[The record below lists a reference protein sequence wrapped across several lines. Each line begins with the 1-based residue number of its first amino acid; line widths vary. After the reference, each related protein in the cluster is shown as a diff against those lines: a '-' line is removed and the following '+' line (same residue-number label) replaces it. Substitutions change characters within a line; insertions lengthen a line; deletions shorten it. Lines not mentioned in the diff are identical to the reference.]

1 MQLRLRVRVAIM
13 TSQHSI
19 ERQKARV
26 LDRLKAGPV
35 TSCELTREL
44 DILRPA
50 SRIFDLRSD
59 GHEIVMHWTYDR
71 INGTDHRVGRYVL
84 MKEQPTDP
92 QTRKGP
98 GNATNITEAQQQ
110 TQQRR
115 HITTE
120 ALGTVVVGVLFA
132 SVMWMSIL
140 GMIEGQGPGNGFV
153 LGPVAEND
161 HAK

>member
-1 MQLRLRVRVAIM
+1 MPN
-13 TSQHSI
+13 HSI

-59 GHEIVMHWTYDR
+59 GHQIVTAWTYDR

-84 MKEQPTDP
+84 LKAGPTDP
-92 QTRKGP
+92 QTRKSP
-98 GNATNITEAQQQ
+98 DPAPHRIEAQQQ
-110 TQQRR
+110 TQQRG

-132 SVMWMSIL
+132 SVMLMSIL

-161 HAK
+161 HAE

>member
-1 MQLRLRVRVAIM
+1 M

-59 GHEIVMHWTYDR
+59 GHEIVTAWTYDR

-92 QTRKGP
+92 QTRRNP
-98 GNATNITEAQQQ
+98 GNATNITEAHKEKQHNHL
-110 TQQRR
+110 TKAGKE
-115 HITTE
+115 I
-120 ALGTVVVGVLFA
+120 AGTVVVALIFA
-132 SVMWMSIL
+132 ASMWSAVFGMS
-140 GMIEGQGPGNGFV
+140 EGQGPGNGFV
-153 LGPVAEND
+153 LGPVAEDD
-161 HAK
+161 HAE

>member
-1 MQLRLRVRVAIM
+1 MPN
-13 TSQHSI
+13 HSI
-19 ERQKARV
+19 ERQKARL

-92 QTRKGP
+92 RKRKRP
-98 GNATNITEAQQQ
+98 DPAPHRIEAQQQ
-110 TQQRR
+110 KQQRA

-132 SVMWMSIL
+132 SVMWVSVIGMS
-140 GMIEGQGPGNGFV
+140 EGFTSEAG
-153 LGPVAEND
+153 LMLAEVATD
-161 HAK
+161 GR